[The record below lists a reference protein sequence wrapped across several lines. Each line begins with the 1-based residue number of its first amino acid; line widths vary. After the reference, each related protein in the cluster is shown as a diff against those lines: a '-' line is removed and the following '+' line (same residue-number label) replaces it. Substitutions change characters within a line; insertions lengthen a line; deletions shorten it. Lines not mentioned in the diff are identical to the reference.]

1 MKVILLQD
9 VKKLGKKD
17 DIVEVSQGYAN
28 NVLFKDNL
36 ALELTKG
43 NKKHLDEE
51 LAQRAKDKEAKTK
64 ANQELK
70 AKIEKLQITFNLQ
83 KGDTGQAF
91 GTISSKQVSE
101 KLNELG
107 FKIDKRQ
114 IKMDPI
120 NSFGFNEIEIELQK
134 DVVCK
139 VNIYVEEK

>member
-51 LAQRAKDKEAKTK
+51 LAQRAKDKDAKTK

-70 AKIEKLQITFNLQ
+70 AKIEKLQITLNLQ

-120 NSFGFNEIEIELQK
+120 KSFGFNEIEIELQK

>member
-51 LAQRAKDKEAKTK
+51 LAQRAKDKDAKTK

-70 AKIEKLQITFNLQ
+70 EKIEKLQIIFNLQ
-83 KGDTGQAF
+83 KGGTGQAF

-120 NSFGFNEIEIELQK
+120 KSFGFNEIEIELQK

>member
-1 MKVILLQD
+1 MKVILLED

-51 LAQRAKDKEAKTK
+51 LAQRAKDKDAKTK

-83 KGDTGQAF
+83 KGDTGHAF

-120 NSFGFNEIEIELQK
+120 KSFGFNEIEIELQK

>member
-51 LAQRAKDKEAKTK
+51 LAQRAKDKDAKTK

-120 NSFGFNEIEIELQK
+120 NTFGFNEIEIELQK

>member
-51 LAQRAKDKEAKTK
+51 LAQRAKDKDAKTK

-70 AKIEKLQITFNLQ
+70 AKIEKLQITFILQ

-120 NSFGFNEIEIELQK
+120 KSFGFNEIEIELQK

>member
-51 LAQRAKDKEAKTK
+51 LAQRAKDKDAKTK

>member
-51 LAQRAKDKEAKTK
+51 LAQRAKDKDAKTK

-120 NSFGFNEIEIELQK
+120 KSFGFNEIKIELQK
-134 DVVCK
+134 DVICK

>member
-51 LAQRAKDKEAKTK
+51 LAQRAKDKDAKTK

-70 AKIEKLQITFNLQ
+70 VKIEKLQITFNLQ

-120 NSFGFNEIEIELQK
+120 KSFGFNEIEIELQK

>member
-51 LAQRAKDKEAKTK
+51 LAQRAKDKDAKTK

-114 IKMDPI
+114 IKMNPI
-120 NSFGFNEIEIELQK
+120 KSFGFNEIEIELQK

>member
-51 LAQRAKDKEAKTK
+51 LAQRAKDKDEKTK
-64 ANQELK
+64 ANKELK

-107 FKIDKRQ
+107 FKIDKHK

-120 NSFGFNEIEIELQK
+120 KSFGFNEIEIELQK

>member
-43 NKKHLDEE
+43 NKKHLDAE
-51 LAQRAKDKEAKTK
+51 LAQRAKDKDAKTK

-107 FKIDKRQ
+107 FKIEKRQ

-120 NSFGFNEIEIELQK
+120 KSFGFNEIEIELQK

>member
-51 LAQRAKDKEAKTK
+51 LAQRAKDKDAKTK

-107 FKIDKRQ
+107 IEIDKRQ

-120 NSFGFNEIEIELQK
+120 KSFGFNEIEIELQK

>member
-36 ALELTKG
+36 AVELTKG

-51 LAQRAKDKEAKTK
+51 LAQRAKDKDAKTK

-120 NSFGFNEIEIELQK
+120 KSFGFNEIEIELQK

>member
-51 LAQRAKDKEAKTK
+51 LAQRAKDKDAKTK

-120 NSFGFNEIEIELQK
+120 KSFGFNEIEIEWQK

>member
-51 LAQRAKDKEAKTK
+51 LAQRVKDKDAKTK
-64 ANQELK
+64 SNQELK

-120 NSFGFNEIEIELQK
+120 KSFGFNEIEIELQK

>member
-43 NKKHLDEE
+43 NKKHLEEE
-51 LAQRAKDKEAKTK
+51 LAQRAKDKDAKTK

-70 AKIEKLQITFNLQ
+70 AKIEKTQITFNLQ

-120 NSFGFNEIEIELQK
+120 KSFGFNEIEIELQK

>member
-51 LAQRAKDKEAKTK
+51 LAQRAKDKDAKTK

-120 NSFGFNEIEIELQK
+120 KSFGFNEIQIELQK

>member
-51 LAQRAKDKEAKTK
+51 LAQRAKDKDAKTK

-107 FKIDKRQ
+107 FEIDKRQ
-114 IKMDPI
+114 IKMDSI
-120 NSFGFNEIEIELQK
+120 KSFGFNEIKIELQK

>member
-17 DIVEVSQGYAN
+17 DIVEVSQGYAD

-43 NKKHLDEE
+43 NKKHLDAE
-51 LAQRAKDKEAKTK
+51 LAQRAKDKDAKTK

-107 FKIDKRQ
+107 FKIEKRQ

-120 NSFGFNEIEIELQK
+120 KSFGFNEIEIELQK

>member
-43 NKKHLDEE
+43 NKKHLDAE
-51 LAQRAKDKEAKTK
+51 LAQRAKDKDAKTK

-83 KGDTGQAF
+83 KGEAF

-107 FKIDKRQ
+107 FEIDKRQ

-120 NSFGFNEIEIELQK
+120 KSFGFNEIEIELQK

>member
-51 LAQRAKDKEAKTK
+51 LAQRAKDKDAKTK
-64 ANQELK
+64 ANLELK

-120 NSFGFNEIEIELQK
+120 KSFGFNEIEIELQK

>member
-51 LAQRAKDKEAKTK
+51 LAQRAKDKDAKTK

-70 AKIEKLQITFNLQ
+70 AKIEKLQITFKLQ

-107 FKIDKRQ
+107 FEIDKRQ
-114 IKMDPI
+114 IKMDSI
-120 NSFGFNEIEIELQK
+120 KSFGFNEIKIELQK

>member
-51 LAQRAKDKEAKTK
+51 LAQRAKDKDAKTK
-64 ANQELK
+64 SNQELK

-120 NSFGFNEIEIELQK
+120 KSFGFNEIEIELQK

>member
-36 ALELTKG
+36 ALEFTKG

-51 LAQRAKDKEAKTK
+51 LAQRAKDKDAKTK

-70 AKIEKLQITFNLQ
+70 EKIEKLQIIFNLQ

-120 NSFGFNEIEIELQK
+120 KSFGFNEIEIELQK

>member
-51 LAQRAKDKEAKTK
+51 LAQRAKDKDAKTK

-70 AKIEKLQITFNLQ
+70 AKIEKLQITFDLQ

-120 NSFGFNEIEIELQK
+120 KSFGFNEIKIELQK

>member
-36 ALELTKG
+36 AVELTKG

-51 LAQRAKDKEAKTK
+51 LAQRAKDKDAKTK

>member
-51 LAQRAKDKEAKTK
+51 LEQRAKDKDAKTK

-120 NSFGFNEIEIELQK
+120 KSFGFNEIEIELQK

>member
-51 LAQRAKDKEAKTK
+51 LAQRAKDKDAKTK

-120 NSFGFNEIEIELQK
+120 KSFGFNEIGIELQK

>member
-51 LAQRAKDKEAKTK
+51 LAQRAKDKDAKTK
-64 ANQELK
+64 TNQELK

-107 FKIDKRQ
+107 FEIDKRQ

-120 NSFGFNEIEIELQK
+120 KSFGFNEIEIELQK

>member
-17 DIVEVSQGYAN
+17 DIVEVTQGYAN

-51 LAQRAKDKEAKTK
+51 LAQRAKDKDAKTK

-120 NSFGFNEIEIELQK
+120 KSFGFNEIKIELQK

>member
-51 LAQRAKDKEAKTK
+51 LAQRAKDKDAKTK

-120 NSFGFNEIEIELQK
+120 KSFGFNEIEIELQK

-139 VNIYVEEK
+139 VNVYVEEK

>member
-51 LAQRAKDKEAKTK
+51 LAQRAKDKDAKTK
-64 ANQELK
+64 ANQGLK

-120 NSFGFNEIEIELQK
+120 KSFGFNEIEIELQK

>member
-51 LAQRAKDKEAKTK
+51 LAQRAKDKDAKTK

-70 AKIEKLQITFNLQ
+70 AKIEKLQLTFNLQ

-120 NSFGFNEIEIELQK
+120 KSFGFNEIEIELQK

>member
-51 LAQRAKDKEAKTK
+51 LAQRAKDKDAKTK
-64 ANQELK
+64 SNQELK

-120 NSFGFNEIEIELQK
+120 KSFGFNEIEIELQK
-134 DVVCK
+134 DIVCK

>member
-36 ALELTKG
+36 ALEFTKG

-51 LAQRAKDKEAKTK
+51 LAQRAKDKDAKTK

-120 NSFGFNEIEIELQK
+120 KSFGFNEIEIELQK

>member
-9 VKKLGKKD
+9 VKQLGKKD

-51 LAQRAKDKEAKTK
+51 LAQRAKDKDAKTK

-120 NSFGFNEIEIELQK
+120 KSFGFNEIKIELQK

>member
-1 MKVILLQD
+1 MKVILLKD

-28 NVLFKDNL
+28 NVLFKDDL

-51 LAQRAKDKEAKTK
+51 LAQRAKDKDAKTK

>member
-51 LAQRAKDKEAKTK
+51 LAQRAKDKDAKTK

-120 NSFGFNEIEIELQK
+120 NSFGFNEIKIELQK

-139 VNIYVEEK
+139 VNVYVEEK

>member
-1 MKVILLQD
+1 M
-9 VKKLGKKD
+9 
-17 DIVEVSQGYAN
+17 
-28 NVLFKDNL
+28 
-36 ALELTKG
+36 
-43 NKKHLDEE
+43 
-51 LAQRAKDKEAKTK
+51 
-64 ANQELK
+64 
-70 AKIEKLQITFNLQ
+70 Q

-120 NSFGFNEIEIELQK
+120 KSFGFNEIEIELQK